1 MAKQTE
7 NESAILFPDQTIT
20 LGGEKITVR
29 EFYFLQEM
37 EALPLA
43 MPIINDLARVFG
55 GDDDPG
61 FTVIEQIFYQYQE
74 AFFSLLSMATG
85 KPAEWIKQLKAD
97 EGPVLGMTFWSGN
110 RRFFISRVVT
120 KAIEQDRQ
128 LAEKLSAPA
137 ISTPP

>member
-74 AFFSLLSMATG
+74 AFVSLLSMATG

-97 EGPVLGMTFWSGN
+97 EGQLLGMTFWSVN

-120 KAIEQDRQ
+120 KAIEQDRP